1 MSVLTGKIR
10 EANGKSA
17 ARKLRTDECIPAVV
31 YGLNDNLSLSINPKE
46 LRKLIEAKG
55 RNVLIELKVDGDS
68 AENRNVVLKELQTHP
83 LKSGWV
89 HIDFLEIDISKK
101 IKVKVPILLVGVSP
115 GEKQGGHV
123 NHIIRALEIES
134 LPNDIPEKFEVDI
147 SEVELNQMIRV
158 SDLNLGESV
167 QILNDPND
175 IVVNVHLEKIKE
187 EEPEVEEG
195 EEGVEGVE
203 GVEGAEGDRAPAES
217 KDDSGKKEDG

>member
-31 YGLNDNLSLSINPKE
+31 YGLNDNVSVSINPKE
-46 LRKLIEAKG
+46 LSKLIDDKG

-83 LKSGWV
+83 LKPGWV

-101 IKVKVPILLVGVSP
+101 IKVKVPIFLIGVSP
-115 GEKQGGHV
+115 GEKQGGIV

-134 LPNDIPEKFEVDI
+134 LPNAIPEKFEVDM
-147 SEVELNQMIRV
+147 SGVELNQMIRV
-158 SDLNLGESV
+158 SELNLGESI

-175 IVVNVHLEKIKE
+175 IVLNVHLEKVKE
-187 EEPEVEEG
+187 EEPEGEEG
-195 EEGVEGVE
+195 EEGA
-203 GVEGAEGDRAPAES
+203 EGAEGAEEDKAPAES

>member
-31 YGLNDNLSLSINPKE
+31 YGLNDNVSLSINPKE
-46 LRKLIEAKG
+46 LSKLIDDKG

-83 LKSGWV
+83 LKPGWV

-101 IKVKVPILLVGVSP
+101 IKVKVPIFLVGVSP

-147 SEVELNQMIRV
+147 GGVELNQMIRV

-175 IVVNVHLEKIKE
+175 IVLNVHLEKVKE
-187 EEPEVEEG
+187 EEPEGEEG
-195 EEGVEGVE
+195 EEGE
-203 GVEGAEGDRAPAES
+203 EGAEGAEEDQAPVES

>member
-10 EANGKSA
+10 QANGKSA

-31 YGLNDNLSLSINPKE
+31 YGLNDNVSLSINPKE

-68 AENRNVVLKELQTHP
+68 AENRNVVLKEFQTHP
-83 LKSGWV
+83 LKPGWV

-101 IKVKVPILLVGVSP
+101 IKVKVPIFLVGVSP
-115 GEKQGGHV
+115 GEKQGGIV

-134 LPNDIPEKFEVDI
+134 LPNDIPEKFEVDM
-147 SEVELNQMIRV
+147 SGVELNQMIRV

-167 QILNDPND
+167 QILNDPNE
-175 IVVNVHLEKIKE
+175 IILNVHVEKVKE
-187 EEPEVEEG
+187 EATEVEEGEEG
-195 EEGVEGVE
+195 EEGVEG
-203 GVEGAEGDRAPAES
+203 AEEDKAPAES

>member
-31 YGLNDNLSLSINPKE
+31 YGLNDNVSLSINPKE
-46 LRKLIEAKG
+46 LSKLIDAKG

-68 AENRNVVLKELQTHP
+68 AENRNVVLKEFQTHP
-83 LKSGWV
+83 LKPGWV
-89 HIDFLEIDISKK
+89 HVDFLEIDISKK
-101 IKVKVPILLVGVSP
+101 IKVKVPVFLVGVSP
-115 GEKQGGHV
+115 GEKQGGIV

-134 LPNDIPEKFEVDI
+134 LPNDIPEKFEVDM
-147 SEVELNQMIRV
+147 SGVELNQMIRV
-158 SDLNLGESV
+158 SDLNLGESL

-175 IVVNVHLEKIKE
+175 IVLNVHLEKVKE
-187 EEPEVEEG
+187 EEPGVEEGTEG
-195 EEGVEGVE
+195 EEGA
-203 GVEGAEGDRAPAES
+203 EGAEEDKGSAES

>member
-10 EANGKSA
+10 QANGKSA

-31 YGLNDNLSLSINPKE
+31 YGLNDNVSLSINPKE

-68 AENRNVVLKELQTHP
+68 AENRNVVLKEFQTHP
-83 LKSGWV
+83 LKPGWV

-101 IKVKVPILLVGVSP
+101 IKVKVPVFLVGVSP
-115 GEKQGGHV
+115 GEKQGGIV

-134 LPNDIPEKFEVDI
+134 LPNDIPEKFEVDM
-147 SEVELNQMIRV
+147 SGVELNQMIRV
-158 SDLNLGESV
+158 SDLDLGESV

-175 IVVNVHLEKIKE
+175 IVLNVHLEKVKE

-195 EEGVEGVE
+195 EEGEEGVE
-203 GVEGAEGDRAPAES
+203 AAEEDKAPAES

>member
-31 YGLNDNLSLSINPKE
+31 YGLNDNVSLSINPKE
-46 LRKLIEAKG
+46 LRKLIDDKG

-68 AENRNVVLKELQTHP
+68 AENRNVVLKEFQTHP
-83 LKSGWV
+83 LKPGWV

-101 IKVKVPILLVGVSP
+101 IKVKVPIFLIGVSP
-115 GEKQGGHV
+115 GEKQGGIV

-134 LPNDIPEKFEVDI
+134 LPNDIPEKFEVDM
-147 SEVELNQMIRV
+147 SGVELNQMIRV

-195 EEGVEGVE
+195 EEGEEGVE
-203 GVEGAEGDRAPAES
+203 GAEGAEGDRAPAES

>member
-31 YGLNDNLSLSINPKE
+31 YGLNDNVSLSINPKE
-46 LRKLIEAKG
+46 LSKLIDAKG

-68 AENRNVVLKELQTHP
+68 AENRNVVLKEFQTHP
-83 LKSGWV
+83 LKPGWMHV
-89 HIDFLEIDISKK
+89 DFLEIDISKK
-101 IKVKVPILLVGVSP
+101 IKVKVPVFLVGVSP
-115 GEKQGGHV
+115 GEKQGGIV

-134 LPNDIPEKFEVDI
+134 LPNDIPEKFEVDM
-147 SEVELNQMIRV
+147 SGVELNQMIRV
-158 SDLNLGESV
+158 SDLNLGESL

-175 IVVNVHLEKIKE
+175 IVLNVHLEKVKE
-187 EEPEVEEG
+187 EEPGVEEGTEG
-195 EEGVEGVE
+195 EEGA
-203 GVEGAEGDRAPAES
+203 EGAEEDKGSAES

>member
-31 YGLNDNLSLSINPKE
+31 YGLNDNVSLSINPKE
-46 LRKLIEAKG
+46 LSKLIDDKG

-83 LKSGWV
+83 LKPGWV

-101 IKVKVPILLVGVSP
+101 IKVKVPIFLIGVSP
-115 GEKQGGHV
+115 GEKQGGIV

-134 LPNDIPEKFEVDI
+134 LPNAIPEKFEVDM

-167 QILNDPND
+167 QIVNDPND
-175 IVVNVHLEKIKE
+175 IVLNVHLEKVKE
-187 EEPEVEEG
+187 EEPEGEEG
-195 EEGVEGVE
+195 EEGA
-203 GVEGAEGDRAPAES
+203 EGAEGAEEDKAPAES

>member
-31 YGLNDNLSLSINPKE
+31 YGLNDNVSLSINPKE
-46 LRKLIEAKG
+46 LSKLIDDKG

-83 LKSGWV
+83 LKPGWV

-101 IKVKVPILLVGVSP
+101 IKVKVPIFLIGVSP
-115 GEKQGGHV
+115 GEKQGGIV

-134 LPNDIPEKFEVDI
+134 LPNDIPEKFEVDM

-167 QILNDPND
+167 QIVNDPKD
-175 IVVNVHLEKIKE
+175 IVLNVHLEKVKE
-187 EEPEVEEG
+187 EEPEGEEG
-195 EEGVEGVE
+195 EEGE
-203 GVEGAEGDRAPAES
+203 EGAEGAEEDQAPAES

>member
-31 YGLNDNLSLSINPKE
+31 YGLNDNVSLSINPKE
-46 LRKLIEAKG
+46 LSKLIDDKG

-83 LKSGWV
+83 LKPGWV

-101 IKVKVPILLVGVSP
+101 IKVKVPIFLVGVSP
-115 GEKQGGHV
+115 GEKQGGIV

-134 LPNDIPEKFEVDI
+134 LPNDIPEKFEVDM

-167 QILNDPND
+167 QIVNDPND
-175 IVVNVHLEKIKE
+175 IVLNVHLEKVKE
-187 EEPEVEEG
+187 EEPEGEEG
-195 EEGVEGVE
+195 EEGE
-203 GVEGAEGDRAPAES
+203 EGAEGAEEDQAPAES

>member
-31 YGLNDNLSLSINPKE
+31 YGLKDNVSLSINPKE
-46 LRKLIEAKG
+46 LRKLIDDKG

-68 AENRNVVLKELQTHP
+68 AENRNVVLKEFQTHP
-83 LKSGWV
+83 LKPGWV

-101 IKVKVPILLVGVSP
+101 IKVKVPVFLVGVSP
-115 GEKQGGHV
+115 GEKQGGIV

-134 LPNDIPEKFEVDI
+134 LPNDIPEKFEVDM
-147 SEVELNQMIRV
+147 SKVELNQMIRV
-158 SDLNLGESV
+158 SDLNLGKSI

-175 IVVNVHLEKIKE
+175 IVLNVHLEKVKE
-187 EEPEVEEG
+187 ETAVEEG
-195 EEGVEGVE
+195 EEGE
-203 GVEGAEGDRAPAES
+203 EGAQEDQAPAES

>member
-31 YGLNDNLSLSINPKE
+31 YGLNDNVSLSINPKE
-46 LRKLIEAKG
+46 LSKLIDDKG

-83 LKSGWV
+83 LKPGWV

-101 IKVKVPILLVGVSP
+101 IKVKVPIFLIGVSP
-115 GEKQGGHV
+115 GEKQGGIV

-134 LPNDIPEKFEVDI
+134 LPNAIPEKFEVDM

-167 QILNDPND
+167 QIVNDPND
-175 IVVNVHLEKIKE
+175 IVLNVHLEKVKE
-187 EEPEVEEG
+187 EEPEGEEG
-195 EEGVEGVE
+195 EEGE
-203 GVEGAEGDRAPAES
+203 EGAEGAEEDQAPAES

>member
-31 YGLNDNLSLSINPKE
+31 YGLNDNVSLSINPKE
-46 LRKLIEAKG
+46 LSKLIDAKG

-68 AENRNVVLKELQTHP
+68 AENRNVVLKEFQTHP
-83 LKSGWV
+83 LKPGWV
-89 HIDFLEIDISKK
+89 HVDFLEIDISKK
-101 IKVKVPILLVGVSP
+101 IKVKVPVFLVGVSP
-115 GEKQGGHV
+115 GEKQGGIV

-134 LPNDIPEKFEVDI
+134 LPIDIPEKFEVDM
-147 SEVELNQMIRV
+147 SGVELNQMIRV
-158 SDLNLGESV
+158 SDLNLGESL

-175 IVVNVHLEKIKE
+175 IVLNVHLEKVKE
-187 EEPEVEEG
+187 EEPGVEEGTEG
-195 EEGVEGVE
+195 EEGAEEGK
-203 GVEGAEGDRAPAES
+203 GSAES

>member
-31 YGLNDNLSLSINPKE
+31 YGLNDNVSLSINPKE
-46 LRKLIEAKG
+46 LSKLIDAKG

-68 AENRNVVLKELQTHP
+68 AENRNVVLKEFQTHP
-83 LKSGWV
+83 LKPGWMHV
-89 HIDFLEIDISKK
+89 DFLEIDISKK
-101 IKVKVPILLVGVSP
+101 IKVKVPVFLVGVSP
-115 GEKQGGHV
+115 GEKQGGIV

-134 LPNDIPEKFEVDI
+134 LPIDIPEKFEVDM
-147 SEVELNQMIRV
+147 SGVELNQMIRV
-158 SDLNLGESV
+158 SDLNLGESL

-175 IVVNVHLEKIKE
+175 IVLNVHLEKVKE
-187 EEPEVEEG
+187 EEPGVEEGTEG
-195 EEGVEGVE
+195 EEG
-203 GVEGAEGDRAPAES
+203 AEEDKGSAES

>member
-31 YGLNDNLSLSINPKE
+31 YGLNDNVSLSINPKE
-46 LRKLIEAKG
+46 LSKLIDDKG

-68 AENRNVVLKELQTHP
+68 AENRNVVLKEMQTHP
-83 LKSGWV
+83 LKPGWV

-101 IKVKVPILLVGVSP
+101 IKVKVPIFLIGVSP
-115 GEKQGGHV
+115 GEKQGGIV

-134 LPNDIPEKFEVDI
+134 LPNDIPEKFEVDM

-167 QILNDPND
+167 QIVNDPND
-175 IVVNVHLEKIKE
+175 IVLNVHLEKVKE
-187 EEPEVEEG
+187 EEPEGEEG
-195 EEGVEGVE
+195 EEGA
-203 GVEGAEGDRAPAES
+203 EGAEGAEEDKAPAES

>member
-31 YGLNDNLSLSINPKE
+31 YGLNDNVSLSINPKE
-46 LRKLIEAKG
+46 LSKLIDDKG

-68 AENRNVVLKELQTHP
+68 AKNRNVVLKEFQTHP
-83 LKSGWV
+83 LKPGWV

-101 IKVKVPILLVGVSP
+101 IKVKVPIFLIGVSP
-115 GEKQGGHV
+115 GEKQGGIV

-134 LPNDIPEKFEVDI
+134 LPNDIPEKFEVDM

-167 QILNDPND
+167 QIVNDPND
-175 IVVNVHLEKIKE
+175 IVLNVHLEKVKE
-187 EEPEVEEG
+187 EEPEGEEG
-195 EEGVEGVE
+195 EEGE
-203 GVEGAEGDRAPAES
+203 EGAEGAEEDQAPAES